1 MVLQIVLSPEIED
14 RLRERAKASGQDP
27 AGFVE
32 HLVEAEL
39 ASNEAASTAPSV
51 SSKERIDQLNAWAAM
66 NPVLPYEADDSREA
80 IYEGRS
86 E

>member
-1 MVLQIVLSPEIED
+1 MVLQIVLPSEIETT
-14 RLRERAKASGQDP
+14 LRERARASGQDP

-32 HLVEAEL
+32 YWVEAEL
-39 ASNEAASTAPSV
+39 AADEGASSV
-51 SSKERIDQLNAWAAM
+51 PRPSSKDRIDQLNAWAAM

-80 IYEGRS
+80 IYEGKS